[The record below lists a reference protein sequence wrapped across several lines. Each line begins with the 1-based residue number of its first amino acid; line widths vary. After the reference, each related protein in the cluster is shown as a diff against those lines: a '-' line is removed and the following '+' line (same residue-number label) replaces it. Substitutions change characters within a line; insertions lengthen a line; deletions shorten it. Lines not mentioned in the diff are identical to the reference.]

1 MTAIRRTMLHH
12 IWKVTAVLAAAFGVA
27 VLSSAAP
34 ASADTL
40 INQPPAR
47 VCHHHTFTVG
57 VWAQPGTPWANR
69 RYVVNVY
76 NPSRVRVQH
85 HAGHAP
91 TSAWRYW
98 HPEAWKLGYYHTIY
112 TTWKNGVR
120 YRTRLATHTVRC

>member
-1 MTAIRRTMLHH
+1 MNVAPTANASLQSAEFAYDYSI
-12 IWKVTAVLAAAFGVA
+12 FGIPP
-27 VLSSAAP
+27 AP

-98 HPEAWKLGYYHTIY
+98 HPKAWKLGYYHTIY

-120 YRTRLATHTVRC
+120 YRTRLATHSVRC